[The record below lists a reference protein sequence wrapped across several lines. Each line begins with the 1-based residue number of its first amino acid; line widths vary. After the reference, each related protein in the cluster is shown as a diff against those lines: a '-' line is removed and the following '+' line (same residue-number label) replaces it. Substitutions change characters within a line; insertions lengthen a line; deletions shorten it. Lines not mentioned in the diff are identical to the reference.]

1 MIIGGLWDGSIRVI
15 QVDSDQLLDQHFL
28 HTDTVT
34 YLTSDIKENFLF
46 TGISRINL
54 LILII
59 IQYQIPNNL

>member
-59 IQYQIPNNL
+59 IQYQISNNL